1 MRSLL
6 DEGISKPLDG
16 SVSIHARGIA
26 TTFPTVPCRL
36 QNLHIYEVTVRCR
49 GEKLVFIS
57 SIFAFTVPLML
68 PCKALGP
75 PNNHATG
82 HDGQIDIE
90 NYKSKILEVK
100 QL

>member
-1 MRSLL
+1 MKALANRWM
-6 DEGISKPLDG
+6 G
-16 SVSIHARGIA
+16 R
-26 TTFPTVPCRL
+26 FPSMPEALPRHSVPCRL

-49 GEKLVFIS
+49 GEKLVFMS